1 MPGDESGTLV
11 STEMS
16 FSRTTAILLFTG
28 AVCLAWAWVYF
39 TGETVPLAQ
48 RPAREVIGPMTLGW
62 FSPPG
67 DVFRRLGAP
76 GKTRLVSSIS
86 RVGPDGP
93 MPEIVSGSL
102 ESLESAAVVL
112 AHYRAACLH
121 LGLDSP
127 PAADILK
134 VEPEL
139 TCYGRYGGQT
149 ISVIVTPRCD
159 SHCLVFVEVR
169 GQVS

>member
-1 MPGDESGTLV
+1 
-11 STEMS
+11 MS
-16 FSRTTAILLFTG
+16 FSRTTAILLFIG
-28 AVCLAWAWVYF
+28 AACLAGAWMYF
-39 TGETVPLAQ
+39 TREPVPLAQ

-76 GKTRLVSSIS
+76 EKTGLVSPIK

-102 ESLESAAVVL
+102 ESLASAAVVM

-127 PAADILK
+127 PAADILE
-134 VEPEL
+134 VQPEL
-139 TCYGRYGGQT
+139 TCYGQYGGQT

-159 SHCLVFVEVR
+159 GQCLILIEVR